1 MPDNHQVQ
9 SNGGVSN
16 SSDQSVDNLEED
28 IMRMEIQTNDNQGSG
43 VVGNCC
49 PYPDRPG
56 EPDCMYYLR
65 TGLCG
70 YGSKCKFHHPN
81 SAGNGGRYSGELP
94 ERVGQ
99 PDCVFYLKTG
109 TCKYGSACKYHHP
122 RDKSCGKPAPLNI
135 LGLPMR
141 QDENP
146 CPFYMRTGLCKFGV
160 ACKFHHP
167 QPAGAGTAF
176 PIPGPTAHGPSSS
189 SFVPPSGLHFVG
201 VSALSLPRASY
212 LPSSHVQV
220 PQTYMPVVMS
230 PSQSLAP
237 THGWNTYLEYMI
249 PVSSS
254 SVLGSDLVYN
264 FQNQGESGSSGLMPW
279 SPTSNPHLPE
289 RPDQP
294 ECRHFMSTGICKYG
308 SHCKYHHP
316 RERIAQLTTSSLGP
330 LGLPLRPG
338 QPVCSYYSFYGL
350 CRYGPTCKYD
360 HPFAGYSYNYGSSLP
375 TLSPFDA
382 SFFPYQRNPPTV
394 PSLETS
400 PTKPPKVTDWVRKP
414 EATSNHH
421 QNPDIETLE
430 NPSEQA
436 SSPPN
441 DQSD

>member
-1 MPDNHQVQ
+1 MPDNHQIQ

-28 IMRMEIQTNDNQGSG
+28 IRRLEIQTNDNQDSG
-43 VVGNCC
+43 AVENCC

-70 YGSKCKFHHPN
+70 YGSKCKFNHPT
-81 SAGNGGRYSGELP
+81 STGNVGRYSGELP

-99 PDCVFYLKTG
+99 PDCG
-109 TCKYGSACKYHHP
+109 DG
-122 RDKSCGKPAPLNI
+122 
-135 LGLPMR
+135 
-141 QDENP
+141 NP

-167 QPAGAGTAF
+167 QPAGAGTAL
-176 PIPGPTAHGPSSS
+176 PIPGPAAYGSSSS
-189 SFVPPSGLHFVG
+189 SFVPPSCLHFVG
-201 VSALSLPRASY
+201 GFSALSLPRASY
-212 LPSSHVQV
+212 IPGSHVQV

-230 PSQSLAP
+230 PSQSIAP
-237 THGWNTYLEYMI
+237 THGWNTYLEYTI

-264 FQNQGESGSSGLMPW
+264 FKNQGESSSNGLMHW
-279 SPTSNPHLPE
+279 SPTSTPHLPE

-308 SHCKYHHP
+308 SDCKYHHP
-316 RERIAQLTTSSLGP
+316 KEKIAQLTTSSLGP

-338 QPVCSYYSFYGL
+338 QPVCSYYSSYGL

-360 HPFAGYSYNYGSSLP
+360 HPLAGYSYNYSSSLP
-375 TLSPFDA
+375 TLSPFDP

-394 PSLETS
+394 LSFETS
-400 PTKPPKVTDWVRKP
+400 PTKPSKVTDWVRKP
-414 EATSNHH
+414 EASSNNH
-421 QNPDIETLE
+421 QHPDIETPE

-441 DQSD
+441 D